1 MVSSVSG
8 SSSAQALYQAQ
19 SSTSSKLTDDQ
30 KTALEDILANY
41 DVESM
46 TEEEKKSMMD
56 EMKSAG
62 IPMTSETK
70 ELLDAAGFTPP
81 EKPQGPPPEEST
93 STEEEIP
100 EYLKDFIEKQQ
111 AGEVTQ
117 EDIDAL
123 VEKLQASGETVSGA
137 LVDTKA

>member
-19 SSTSSKLTDDQ
+19 SSASSKLTDDQ
-30 KTALEDILANY
+30 KTSLENILSNY

-46 TEEEKKSMMD
+46 TDEEKKTMMD

-70 ELLDAAGFTPP
+70 DIMDAAGFTPP
-81 EKPQGPPPEEST
+81 EKPQGPPPEEAS
-93 STEEEIP
+93 SSSEEVP
-100 EYLKDFIEKQQ
+100 EYLKEFMEKQ
-111 AGEVTQ
+111 ASGEVTQ
-117 EDIDAL
+117 DDIDAL
-123 VEKLQASGETVSGA
+123 VQKLQASGETVSGT